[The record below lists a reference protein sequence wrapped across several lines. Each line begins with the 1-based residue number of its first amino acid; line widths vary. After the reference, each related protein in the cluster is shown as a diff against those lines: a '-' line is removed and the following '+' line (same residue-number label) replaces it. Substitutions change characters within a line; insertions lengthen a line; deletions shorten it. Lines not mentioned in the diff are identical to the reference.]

1 MRRSSLHISFLL
13 VLALVC
19 VNAQSN
25 VLTFALI
32 TSFGQFG
39 MNSSGVVPA
48 IDMALRD
55 INNSSGLLPGYT
67 LAYDRVRDSQV
78 SRPLSLIFFFAVI
91 GLTFCVGVLVSYNLN
106 HLLRTSMQNYEQHA
120 CTCIYAISNLS
131 AYCTN
136 ISDTVL
142 NTCMRHHLW
151 LRYSK
156 LRVEFNPHICG

>member
-1 MRRSSLHISFLL
+1 MRRSSLYISFLL

-78 SRPLSLIFFFAVI
+78 SRPLSLIFFAVI
-91 GLTFCVGVLVSYNLN
+91 GLTFCVGVLVSYN
-106 HLLRTSMQNYEQHA
+106 
-120 CTCIYAISNLS
+120 
-131 AYCTN
+131 
-136 ISDTVL
+136 
-142 NTCMRHHLW
+142 
-151 LRYSK
+151 
-156 LRVEFNPHICG
+156 